1 MHSTQQSEHGMER
14 LVGQKQPLFRREDM
28 GQMPGEMIVD
38 VNNLIYP
45 VLRINQGMIFLA
57 MDAARI
63 TTCSKIA
70 LSNGFFKNQNILD
83 SSGNM
88 FLVNEAK
95 KLHGL
100 GPFCGYNIFLNQ
112 RIQVQLDLSFESKL
126 SLSQIKY
133 LVLKALKNNQGWDS
147 LDGIEDITKTVE
159 EAPSIGK
166 IINFIFDVYENR

>member
-1 MHSTQQSEHGMER
+1 
-14 LVGQKQPLFRREDM
+14 
-28 GQMPGEMIVD
+28 MIVN

-45 VLRINQGMIFLA
+45 VLRISQGMIFPA

-70 LSNGFFKNQNILD
+70 LSNGFFKNQKILD

-100 GPFCGYNIFLNQ
+100 GLFWGYNIFLNQ

-126 SLSQIKY
+126 SLTQTKNI
-133 LVLKALKNNQGWDS
+133 LLKALKNNQGWDS
-147 LDGIEDITKTVE
+147 LEGVEDITKTVE
-159 EAPSIGK
+159 EAQSISK
-166 IINFIFDVYENR
+166 IINFIYEVYENRSA